1 MKNLLAFL
9 AFLCLSANSLAQ
21 NKETL
26 KLQNQFW
33 NSANKKQHITDIPEK
48 WSGESAVIL
57 YLEENYTYTNS
68 GRKMKFPSFWHQR
81 VKLLDKAAVENYSE
95 FSYEKNT
102 SYGSLFRRWN
112 QSKTI
117 MGIKIIKPDGTES
130 IVDIEKMK
138 VKQDDEIKIALPGLE
153 IGDIV
158 DVFIYKDD
166 FTTEYY
172 GVNVFDPVETV
183 LNGRYPIVY
192 RKISIEVEND
202 FYLNMET
209 YNGAPKIQEVP
220 TDRRATKKY
229 ILEATDLEKRDFPRW
244 FYPLVEFP
252 ALKFQVVFAL
262 NGRSAEAFLGDYA
275 VRKTGVS
282 EEEILEYYGER
293 FDTYN
298 RKDVKDVVKYLEEKG
313 ITDKREQM
321 VQALYYIRH
330 KTYNRFIELVVAD
343 ENKIEGYGLPCDQDY
358 IILQESNFVN
368 YMAGLAKQLEVDYDI
383 IVATADYNGSI
394 DDLLLRSNVSH
405 GLRFN
410 FADPLYFFHIS
421 PHVQAELF
429 PENLENTKVY
439 TLSVKKNR
447 KVESVGTDVLPST
460 TAKDNV
466 ENTIVKVDFEEGFDV
481 LNIQRKM
488 DFSGHFKVEEL
499 NSRLFFNDFLNEE
512 FDRYETKH
520 FFHCRKN
527 QNRKEEEVE
536 KKMNAFYASLKEKHD
551 KKLSERAKSS
561 LNVTE
566 VMDYEYEIVEASRYS
581 NKPLVVTDDFTIKK
595 EFIQRAG
602 PNFLFEAGKF
612 IGNQVQI
619 KADEENRDTNIY
631 IDYAKTFSHQV
642 EIEIPEGYE
651 VVGLDKLTKNISNN
665 TGSFVSTASVENGM
679 LKYSAKKVYAKSRY
693 TVTEWKDMLPWLKAA
708 YEFSQEKI
716 MFKKI

>member
-81 VKLLDKAAVENYSE
+81 VKLLDKAAVENYSN

-102 SYGSLFRRWN
+102 SYGSLFRRWD

-183 LNGRYPIVY
+183 LSGRYPIVY

-252 ALKFQVVFAL
+252 TLKFQVVFAL

-282 EEEILEYYGER
+282 DEEILEYYGKR

-343 ENKIEGYGLPCDQDY
+343 ENKIEGYGLPCDTDY

-460 TAKDNV
+460 TAQDNV

-481 LNIQRKM
+481 LNIQREM

-520 FFHCRKN
+520 FFHCRRN

-561 LNVTE
+561 LNVAE
-566 VMDYEYEIVEASRYS
+566 IMDYEYEIVEASRYS
-581 NKPLVVTDDFTIKK
+581 NDPLVVTDDFTIKK